1 MTTIETIAKHAG
13 VSRGTVD
20 RVLHNRGRVKAE
32 TMERVQAAM
41 EELHYQ
47 PSALGRAFYM
57 SRQNNKIGVLV
68 ALREPDF
75 QRQVMEGVEDGIAY
89 AQQHWHG
96 SYPGRVPLYRDRAGA
111 EILRHFLPEN

>member
-1 MTTIETIAKHAG
+1 M
-13 VSRGTVD
+13 D

-57 SRQNNKIGVLV
+57 SRQNNKIGV
-68 ALREPDF
+68 PF
-75 QRQVMEGVEDGIAY
+75 P
-89 AQQHWHG
+89 H
-96 SYPGRVPLYRDRAGA
+96 
-111 EILRHFLPEN
+111 ILQ